1 MVLTRSPEIVR
12 PVTPEGS
19 DPFTDLN
26 DENDITEQRDDKLNS
41 LRRRL
46 TSADFCSASEIIQA
60 ENALPVCWEY
70 TEDNWEA
77 EFVNEFGPHSSKQP
91 MWMMKVK
98 MKEVKIYVIEG
109 RALG

>member
-1 MVLTRSPEIVR
+1 MVLTRSPEIAR

-19 DPFTDLN
+19 DAFTDLN
-26 DENDITEQRDDKLNS
+26 DENYITEQRDDKLNS

-46 TSADFCSASEIIQA
+46 TSAGFCSASEIIQA

-77 EFVNEFGPHSSKQP
+77 EFMNELDAFTDLNDENDITEQRDDKLNSL
-91 MWMMKVK
+91 
-98 MKEVKIYVIEG
+98 
-109 RALG
+109 RR